1 MMKKLLIVAL
11 LIGGMFVSVSP
22 QRTIHRGSRSGVAS
36 DPLLTSLVAS
46 WKLDDLTDSAGANTL
61 TNNNSVTFST
71 GKIGNAAY
79 FTSSSSMFLSIASNA
94 AVQTGDVDF
103 AIDGWVWLNG
113 TGSSQLILAKRG
125 AGAGTSE
132 YALYFDSGPARFTAL
147 VFRAT
152 DSAVSRTAATFG
164 APSANIWYHFSFWH
178 DATADTLNISI
189 NNGATD
195 SVATGGALQAA
206 STGLFTIGKQDIGG
220 GELYLDGRVDDVSI
234 WKRTLT
240 GGEHTRLENGGA
252 GCEWNFSACP

>member
-1 MMKKLLIVAL
+1 MRRWLVALIGLSLLLCALVPAQSVRRRPIVA
-11 LIGGMFVSVSP
+11 S
-22 QRTIHRGSRSGVAS
+22 AA

-71 GKIGNAAY
+71 GKIGNAGY
-79 FTSSSSMFLSIASNA
+79 FTLASSMSLSIASNA

-103 AIDGWVWLNG
+103 TIAGWVWVNG
-113 TGSSQLILAKRG
+113 TTTQLILAKRG

-132 YALYFDSGPARFTAL
+132 YAIYLDDSTARFTAL

-164 APSANIWYHFSFWH
+164 APSANTWYCFIFWH

-189 NNGATD
+189 NDGATD
-195 SVATGGALQAA
+195 SVGTTGALQAA
-206 STGLFTIGKQDIGG
+206 STGLFTIGKQDISG
-220 GELYLDGRVDDVSI
+220 GELYLDGRVDDVNI
-234 WKRTLT
+234 WKRVLT
-240 GGEHTRLENGGA
+240 AGERTRFYAAGV
-252 GCEWNFSACP
+252 GCEHPFSACP